1 MLNAIFFDL
10 DGTLL
15 PLDNDTFTKVYFNEL
30 AKTAYTW
37 GYTDPDALIK
47 GVWYGVKCMY
57 RNDGTLKN
65 EEVFWKSFSEAMG
78 RDCSEDQK
86 RFDSFYR
93 KEFSKVSAAT
103 LPAPLAREVIKT
115 AHEKAKKVIL
125 ATNPI
130 FPKEAY
136 EERLSWIGLEASDFD
151 MITDY
156 SISHFTKP
164 SPLYYRE
171 IMRHFDLS
179 PEEVLMFGND
189 VREDMIPA
197 LSLGMKFFLQ
207 NEYVLNKDEAEITTP
222 QGNYEEMLQFLKN
235 LP

>member
-1 MLNAIFFDL
+1 MLEAILFDL

-15 PLDNDTFTKVYFNEL
+15 PLDNDTFTRVYFTEL
-30 AKTAYTW
+30 SKAALAW
-37 GYTDPDALIK
+37 GYTDPDALIN

-57 RNDGTLKN
+57 KNDGKLTN
-65 EEVFWKSFSEAMG
+65 EVVFWKSFSEAMG
-78 RDCSEDQK
+78 RDCSSDGK
-86 RFDSFYR
+86 RFDTFYR

-115 AHEKAKKVIL
+115 AHEKAEKVIL
-125 ATNPI
+125 STNPI
-130 FPKEAY
+130 FPGEAY

-151 MITDY
+151 LVTDY
-156 SISHFTKP
+156 SFSHFTKP
-164 SPLYYRE
+164 NPLYYRE
-171 IMRHFDLS
+171 IMRHFDLNA
-179 PEEVLMFGND
+179 EDVLMFGND

-207 NEYVLNKDEAEITTP
+207 NEYVLHKDEAEITTP
-222 QGNYEEMLQFLKN
+222 QGNYKEMLQFIKN